1 MADPVTLAAGSMA
14 VGAAGSVIQGLG
26 AKSSAD
32 AQSAM
37 FTYQAGVARANQ
49 VIADQNSKWETQSG
63 EVEAQQAGLRA
74 EDERSKSTV
83 AAAAGN
89 INVTTGSPV
98 QVGKSITEIGGENQ
112 AIVRANAAKRAYGAT
127 IEGFEQGAQANIY
140 DAAAKNS
147 KAAGDIA
154 ELSSFIGGAGNVA
167 NKWLQMGPTFGTGT
181 GDSSTL
187 SNTGSSWE

>member
-1 MADPVTLAAGSMA
+1 MADPISAMAIGSMA
-14 VGAAGSVIQGLG
+14 VGAAGSVIQGMG

-37 FTYQAGVARANQ
+37 YTYQAGVARANQ
-49 VIADQNSKWETQSG
+49 TIADQNAKWETQSG

-89 INVTTGSPV
+89 IDVTTGSPV

-127 IEGFEQGAQANIY
+127 VEGFEQGAQANIY
-140 DAAAKNS
+140 DAASKN
-147 KAAGDIA
+147 ATTAGDIA
-154 ELSSFIGGAGNVA
+154 ELSSWVSGAGNVA
-167 NKWLQMGPTFGTGT
+167 SKWTQMGTTFPTPGGGG
-181 GDSSTL
+181 GDL
-187 SNTGSSWE
+187 HESWHS

>member
-14 VGAAGSVIQGLG
+14 IGVAGSVIQGLG

-32 AQSAM
+32 SQSAM

-49 VIADQNSKWETQSG
+49 TIAAQNAKWETQSG

-89 INVTTGSPV
+89 IDVTTGSPV

-112 AIVRANAAKRAYGAT
+112 AIVRANAAKRAFGAT
-127 IEGFEQGAQANIY
+127 VEGFEQGAQANIY
-140 DAAAKNS
+140 DAAAKNATS
-147 KAAGDIA
+147 AGDIA
-154 ELSSFIGGAGNVA
+154 ELSSFVGGAGNVA

-181 GDSSTL
+181 SDQ
-187 SNTGSSWE
+187 